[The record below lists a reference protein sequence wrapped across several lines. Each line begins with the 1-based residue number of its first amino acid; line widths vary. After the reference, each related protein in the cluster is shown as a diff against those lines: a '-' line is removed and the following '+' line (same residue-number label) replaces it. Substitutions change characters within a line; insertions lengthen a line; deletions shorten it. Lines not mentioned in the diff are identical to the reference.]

1 MDEAHQRKE
10 VKMKSVFTFI
20 RLSKGQIFEGK
31 TGKLKLDE
39 IVNLYVEVEEL
50 RGSQRLVYAQGKV
63 IEVEDDDTVHIEVQ

>member
-1 MDEAHQRKE
+1 
-10 VKMKSVFTFI
+10 MKSVFTFI